1 MTSTS
6 RPVGHDG
13 SAGGTASPAPRRVL
27 VVDDQV
33 DQREVMSLTLGRAG
47 FAVETAASGEEAV
60 ELVHLRD
67 PDLVTLDVSM
77 PGIDGIETCR
87 RIRDFSDAYVIMV
100 TSRDAELDRLLGLE
114 VGADDYLVKPCSPRE
129 LVARASALLRRP
141 RQGVARSVTAPEAV
155 APPAPEDP
163 VTSRPPVPDPATAP
177 VPAPVRFTPGPG
189 LGPGP
194 APVAG
199 VLDAGGGL
207 LLHPVRH
214 VALLDGEPLPLTP
227 SEVDLLAALLQPPL
241 RTWWRAEL
249 VREVWQGDF
258 MESDFLV
265 DVHVASLRRKL
276 KRAAPGRDWIRTVD
290 GSGYRF
296 TPGT

>member
-1 MTSTS
+1 MTSSS
-6 RPVGHDG
+6 RPVSHDG
-13 SAGGTASPAPRRVL
+13 HAGSMASPAPRRVL
-27 VVDDQV
+27 VVDDQA
-33 DQREVMSLTLGRAG
+33 DQREVMSLTLVRAG
-47 FAVETAASGEEAV
+47 LAVETAASGEEAV

-155 APPAPEDP
+155 APAAPGDPAPA
-163 VTSRPPVPDPATAP
+163 PA
-177 VPAPVRFTPGPG
+177 PAPVRLPP
-189 LGPGP
+189 GPGP

-199 VLDAGGGL
+199 ILDAGGGL

-227 SEVDLLAALLQPPL
+227 SEVDLLAALLQPPV

>member
-1 MTSTS
+1 MSSPS
-6 RPVGHDG
+6 RPTGQTG
-13 SAGGTASPAPRRVL
+13 PGEGESSPAVRRVL
-27 VVDDQV
+27 VVDDHA
-33 DQREVMSLTLGRAG
+33 DQREVMGLTLVRAG
-47 FAVETAASGEEAV
+47 FAVETASSGEEAV
-60 ELVHLRD
+60 ETVRRLD
-67 PDLVTLDVSM
+67 PDLITLDVSM

-129 LVARASALLRRP
+129 LVARAAALLRRP

-155 APPAPEDP
+155 TPPGTDRPGQVAPPAPD
-163 VTSRPPVPDPATAP
+163 
-177 VPAPVRFTPGPG
+177 
-189 LGPGP
+189 GPGP
-194 APVAG
+194 G

-207 LLHPVRH
+207 MLHPVRH
-214 VALLDGEPLPLTP
+214 VALLDGQPLPLTP
-227 SEVDLLAALLQPPL
+227 SEVDLLVALLQPPL

-249 VREVWQGDF
+249 VREMWHGDF

-276 KRAAPGRDWIRTVD
+276 KRAAPGRDWIQTVD
-290 GSGYRF
+290 GSGYRYA
-296 TPGT
+296 PGT

>member
-1 MTSTS
+1 MTSSS
-6 RPVGHDG
+6 RPVSHDG
-13 SAGGTASPAPRRVL
+13 RAGGMASPAPRRVL
-27 VVDDQV
+27 VVDDQA
-33 DQREVMSLTLGRAG
+33 DQREVMSLTLARAG
-47 FAVETAASGEEAV
+47 LAVETAASGEEAV

-155 APPAPEDP
+155 VPAA
-163 VTSRPPVPDPATAP
+163 PDPAP
-177 VPAPVRFTPGPG
+177 VPAPAPVRLPP
-189 LGPGP
+189 GPGP

-199 VLDAGGGL
+199 ILDAGGGL

-227 SEVDLLAALLQPPL
+227 SEVDLLAALLQPPQ

>member
-1 MTSTS
+1 MTSPS
-6 RPVGHDG
+6 RPVSDDDR
-13 SAGGTASPAPRRVL
+13 AGGTASPAPRRAL
-27 VVDDQV
+27 VVDDQA
-33 DQREVMSLTLGRAG
+33 DQRELMSTTLTRAG
-47 FAVETAASGEEAV
+47 LAVETAASGEEAV
-60 ELVHLRD
+60 EMVHLGD

-87 RIRDFSDAYVIMV
+87 RIRDVSDAYVIMV

-155 APPAPEDP
+155 TPAAPGAPAP
-163 VTSRPPVPDPATAP
+163 AP
-177 VPAPVRFTPGPG
+177 VPYPVRLPP
-189 LGPGP
+189 GPGP

-214 VALLDGEPLPLTP
+214 VALLEGEPLPLTP

-241 RTWWRAEL
+241 RTWWRTEL

-276 KRAAPGRDWIRTVD
+276 RRAAPGRDWIRTVD
-290 GSGYRF
+290 GSGYRY

>member
-1 MTSTS
+1 MTSPTS
-6 RPVGHDG
+6 PASHDG
-13 SAGGTASPAPRRVL
+13 PAGTPAPPAPRRVL
-27 VVDDQV
+27 VVDDQD
-33 DQREVMSLTLGRAG
+33 DQRAVMRTVLVRAG
-47 FAVETAASGEEAV
+47 LDVHTAVSGEEAV
-60 ELVHLRD
+60 EMVHRLD

-100 TSRDAELDRLLGLE
+100 TSRSDELDRLLGLE

-141 RQGVARSVTAPEAV
+141 RHGVATAAIWPEAA
-155 APPAPEDP
+155 APTYDHVGP
-163 VTSRPPVPDPATAP
+163 VVVPDHASAATGPPVATPDA
-177 VPAPVRFTPGPG
+177 VI
-189 LGPGP
+189 
-194 APVAG
+194 
-199 VLDAGGGL
+199 DAGGGL

-214 VALLDGEPLPLTP
+214 VALLDGDPLPLTP
-227 SEVDLLAALLQPPL
+227 SEVDLLAALLRPPV

-258 MESDFLV
+258 MESDYLV

-276 KRAAPGRDWIRTVD
+276 RRAAPGREWIQTVD

-296 TPGT
+296 GPAV